1 MELISDNPIK
11 DINSDLLDRKN
22 SAENFAKHI
31 FSFNYKEGLVVGIC
45 GEWGS
50 GKTSYINL
58 MKPELQQKA
67 IVVDFNPWMF
77 SDSYNLVSLFF
88 TEMAAQIKDYD
99 RNSNLIKALDNFGNF
114 FSSLRAVPLVGAY
127 IGTLGGLLSTY
138 AKKKKED
145 NSLQKQRSN
154 LVKELEKIEKPIVV
168 ILDDIDRL
176 SSDELQSILK
186 LVRVTG
192 NFPNII
198 YLLSFDKDRVIKT
211 LNDSTMDGEAYL
223 EKIIQIPFDI
233 PKVSRELLEKHLFS
247 SLNDI
252 LGDVKFDSYRWSQ
265 AYLDIIKP
273 TIKNIRDVRR
283 YIASLSCTYTQI
295 GNFINPIDLLVI
307 ETIRVFHPKTFQ
319 KIFSLRDY
327 LTKFDGG
334 EYTKQ
339 KLKEFIKED
348 EINKSLLN
356 ILFNI
361 HSTSS
366 LDISLDSNEN
376 NSLREKRISNI
387 ILLSFY
393 FEQVENNEFKDIILS
408 QNLWPY
414 MSSELFRIK
423 LSEINGERLKYV
435 VNNLSDYEI
444 YFTEETALNSIPTLY
459 DNLPRVTERE
469 DDVLE
474 LDTDF
479 IWSRLVYRLLRQT
492 PNNHRYNVVSKL
504 MESCNLYGQYEIMGI
519 IGHRKNRGHQLVS
532 KEEATSFENTLINNV
547 NKSSIDELSNT
558 HNLSHILYFIVSTG
572 NILKNEIL
580 NSEKIFLSVL
590 ASSVSEIRRRIGMN
604 PATIEKILKWDILVK
619 IYNNEE
625 LLNKK
630 IENIEKEPAL
640 SEIDYIKL
648 AIKYKNGYRH
658 KFSVY
663 GDDDN

>member
-1 MELISDNPIK
+1 M
-11 DINSDLLDRKN
+11 
-22 SAENFAKHI
+22 
-31 FSFNYKEGLVVGIC
+31 
-45 GEWGS
+45 
-50 GKTSYINL
+50 
-58 MKPELQQKA
+58 
-67 IVVDFNPWMF
+67 
-77 SDSYNLVSLFF
+77 
-88 TEMAAQIKDYD
+88 
-99 RNSNLIKALDNFGNF
+99 
-114 FSSLRAVPLVGAY
+114 
-127 IGTLGGLLSTY
+127 
-138 AKKKKED
+138 
-145 NSLQKQRSN
+145 
-154 LVKELEKIEKPIVV
+154 

-283 YIASLSCTYTQI
+283 YIASLSYTYTQI

-663 GDDDN
+663 GDDDS